1 MSVLAQLTAA
11 VQVRVQRE
19 LAFKEE
25 IVNKINV
32 IIARL
37 AVCDASAGQLDLTQ
51 EQLDQVLGSIQDTR
65 ILDDA
70 ESTRISNL
78 INNLRKGPVP
88 TRSPGFLGALGN
100 LFGNTPSPA
109 EAPPAAPPAEAPA
122 PAAGPEAPSAPEA
135 PSPPPTEPAPRRGP
149 TPGPRPIPKSIRRL
163 TPGRRPM
170 APQSTSQPTPM
181 LDTDPEHIYRFMN
194 GLPNGT
200 VQDDKGITHFG
211 GKSKRTRRR

>member
-25 IVNKINV
+25 IVNKINA

-51 EQLDQVLGSIQDTR
+51 EQLDQVLASIQDTR

-78 INNLRKGPVP
+78 ISNLRKDPVP
-88 TRSPGFLGALGN
+88 ARSPGFLGALGN
-100 LFGNTPSPA
+100 LFGS
-109 EAPPAAPPAEAPA
+109 APPTAPA
-122 PAAGPEAPSAPEA
+122 PVE
-135 PSPPPTEPAPRRGP
+135 EPAPTSPISLRRLPIPGSTQGP
-149 TPGPRPIPKSIRRL
+149 TPRSIQRQERREARRQIP
-163 TPGRRPM
+163 P
-170 APQSTSQPTPM
+170 QPTPI
-181 LDTDPEHIYRFMN
+181 LNTDPEHIYRLMN
-194 GLPNGT
+194 GLPGGT
-200 VQDDKGITHFG
+200 VPDPDGITHFG